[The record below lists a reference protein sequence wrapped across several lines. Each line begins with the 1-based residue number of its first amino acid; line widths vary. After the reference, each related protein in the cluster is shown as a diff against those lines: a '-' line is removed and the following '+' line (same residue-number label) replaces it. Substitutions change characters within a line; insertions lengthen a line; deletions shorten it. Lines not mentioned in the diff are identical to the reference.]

1 MGLFSWQIIEKYGD
15 ILTVAQIFTHYS
27 RGDKVGNKVLDIARS
42 FYLVFVP
49 L

>member
-15 ILTVAQIFTHYS
+15 TLTVAQIFTHS